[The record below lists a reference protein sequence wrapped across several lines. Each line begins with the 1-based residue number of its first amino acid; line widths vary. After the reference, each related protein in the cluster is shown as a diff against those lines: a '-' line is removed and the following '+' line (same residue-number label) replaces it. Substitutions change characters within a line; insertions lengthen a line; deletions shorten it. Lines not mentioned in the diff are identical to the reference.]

1 MNNIWAC
8 INVLDQQDLD
18 RLHQATLEVLAKVGC
33 RMPNRRVLEA
43 MRTAG
48 ASVDQ
53 STATVYM
60 PPALVEKAI
69 QDTATRGIRQVERQP
84 GQMVAVN
91 QVFRVSP
98 GSQANIVD
106 YQARSRRHGTTEDV
120 IKGIV
125 LCNEL
130 PHIGSCMPL
139 VSAGDIPAY
148 MSDLYNFYLCSLYS
162 RKRFGVFILS
172 LESARQAMHLWEMVH
187 TEKAQADIT
196 PASPYISYLLEP
208 NGSLSFDEFSLEMAL
223 AFADAGHRIHQGP
236 MAMAGLDA
244 PVTLA
249 GTLVIQNADNL
260 AGIVLC
266 HLLGLPGDWS
276 GTAHTMDLRS
286 ALCSFGS
293 PNQVL
298 LGLAAIQLGNYYGF
312 DVNVNS
318 ALTDACTPDF
328 QGGFEKGMSAIVALL
343 AGAKGVGAQGIV
355 GADQGISFEQLV
367 IDDEW
372 AGAIDH
378 IFQLGFEVNDE
389 TLAVDVIKKVGING
403 SYLMEEHTIRHM
415 RETYWRAS
423 IFNHQSW
430 DGWME
435 DGGKD
440 VNLRAHEKVEAILA
454 QHYPPQPLVSTQT
467 LAAMDALITDAR
479 AHPERFE
486 MEQYRYNGGSTI

>member
-1 MNNIWAC
+1 
-8 INVLDQQDLD
+8 
-18 RLHQATLEVLAKVGC
+18 
-33 RMPNRRVLEA
+33 
-43 MRTAG
+43 
-48 ASVDQ
+48 
-53 STATVYM
+53 
-60 PPALVEKAI
+60 
-69 QDTATRGIRQVERQP
+69 
-84 GQMVAVN
+84 
-91 QVFRVSP
+91 
-98 GSQANIVD
+98 
-106 YQARSRRHGTTEDV
+106 
-120 IKGIV
+120 
-125 LCNEL
+125 
-130 PHIGSCMPL
+130 
-139 VSAGDIPAY
+139 
-148 MSDLYNFYLCSLYS
+148 
-162 RKRFGVFILS
+162 
-172 LESARQAMHLWEMVH
+172 
-187 TEKAQADIT
+187 
-196 PASPYISYLLEP
+196 
-208 NGSLSFDEFSLEMAL
+208 
-223 AFADAGHRIHQGP
+223 
-236 MAMAGLDA
+236 
-244 PVTLA
+244 
-249 GTLVIQNADNL
+249 
-260 AGIVLC
+260 
-266 HLLGLPGDWS
+266 
-276 GTAHTMDLRS
+276 MDLRS

-378 IFQLGFEVNDE
+378 IFQLGFEVTDE

-467 LAAMDALITDAR
+467 LAEMDALITDAR
-479 AHPERFE
+479 THPERFE
-486 MEQYRYNGGSTI
+486 MEHYRYNGGSTI